1 MGDSKEQETTSR
13 RALVTGGNRG
23 IGEAISRRLAAAG
36 FEVAL
41 TYRSRQDEAEALA
54 EELGARCYAVDMADA
69 EQVRNLARRFQEEL
83 GPVEVLV
90 HNAGMTRDAPLAFIK
105 EEQWD
110 EVLDVNLKGPFLLT

>member
-1 MGDSKEQETTSR
+1 MEQETTSR

-69 EQVRNLARRFQEEL
+69 EQVRNLARRLEEEL

-90 HNAGMTRDAPLAFIK
+90 HNAGMTRDFVDTL
-105 EEQWD
+105 
-110 EVLDVNLKGPFLLT
+110 